1 MNFCMATSPDRRRTA
16 ALLLLWAVC
25 TLLPLLLALTA
36 PPPLAQNG
44 VADLSAVDLSR
55 GPARL
60 SGTWAFFDG
69 RQIVTELW
77 QDPVPDAYVDIP
89 SYQTGGGA
97 PQRGSYRLY
106 LDNCPPETQVVLTL
120 RGMPAAY
127 RIYLNGQPVERSG
140 LVSGDSATA
149 RVSAG
154 YRDEGSVTL
163 RASRCELVVETA
175 GYVLP
180 GLSVAPGLMERDAF
194 FSAYNRF
201 CALSLLL
208 FGMGVLIAAAYAL
221 DLFLTPRSGYS
232 PALLLAMILLLF
244 KGLSGHGVCAP
255 LLGERLAGG
264 YDGLLLLAQG
274 AELAAWL
281 LLLRLDYVGR
291 RPRPGRGFSAAL
303 VWGGIGAA
311 ALSVLGLVRGSAHWW
326 MAVGG
331 VMWGLLTWRMLAF
344 LRAPHRDGW
353 TLEGGYLLLWMGCI
367 LDQMGYAGLLPQ
379 SAQLC
384 FLLGLVLFS
393 LSVNVV
399 DRRRMDGIQ
408 SEALRAAQMEA
419 QLQRARTDI
428 ALHQIKP
435 HFLHNALMS
444 IKVLCRT
451 RPKEAEQAIYDFTIF
466 LRGNMKALESPRPI
480 PFPEE
485 VEAIACYLRIEQ
497 IRFRQRL
504 RVVWDLEEED
514 FSVPPLTIQPLVE
527 NAVRHGVCQKPEG
540 GTVTIASRR
549 TEEAILVEITDDG
562 VGFDLSAVEQ
572 SGGIGIRNLRL
583 RLKEQLGAVLDIQSA
598 PGKGT
603 VQTVRIPVRRMEDED
618 YIGGR

>member
-1 MNFCMATSPDRRRTA
+1 MAISPDRRKKA
-16 ALLLLWAVC
+16 VLLFLWAVC
-25 TLLPLLLALTA
+25 TLLPLLLALSA
-36 PPPLAQNG
+36 PPPLARDG
-44 VADLSAVDLSR
+44 RADLSGLDLSAGR
-55 GPARL
+55 PVYL
-60 SGTWAFFDG
+60 MGTWEFFDD
-69 RQIVTELW
+69 RQIITELW
-77 QDPVPDAYVDIP
+77 QDPVPDALVQIP
-89 SYQTGGGA
+89 SYQTGG
-97 PQRGSYRLY
+97 PFLKRGSYRLY
-106 LDNCPPETQVVLTL
+106 LDNCPPETQVILAL
-120 RGMPAAY
+120 RGMPAGY
-127 RIYLNGQPVERSG
+127 RVYLNGQPVERSG
-140 LVSGDSATA
+140 LVSGDASAA

-154 YRDEGSVTL
+154 FRAEGSVTL
-163 RASRCELVVETA
+163 RSSRCELVVETA
-175 GYVLP
+175 GRALP
-180 GLSVAPGLMERDAF
+180 GLSFAPILMERDAF
-194 FSAYNRF
+194 LAAYDRY
-201 CALSLLL
+201 CAVSILL

-232 PALLLAMILLLF
+232 PAMLLAMVLFLF

-255 LLGERLAGG
+255 LLGQVMTGG
-264 YDGLLLLAQG
+264 YDVMLLLAQG

-281 LLLRLDYVGR
+281 ILLRLDYVGKRAR
-291 RPRPGRGFSAAL
+291 RRCSKWAAWSG
-303 VWGGIGAA
+303 V
-311 ALSVLGLVRGSAHWW
+311 LSVLLACLGLWRGSVHWW
-326 MAVGG
+326 LAAGG
-331 VMWGLLTWRMLAF
+331 VLWLPLTWRTAGF
-344 LRAPHRDGW
+344 LRGPGTEGW
-353 TLEGGYLLLWMGCI
+353 ILEGGYLLLWMGC
-367 LDQMGYAGLLPQ
+367 LLSQMGYAGLLPQ
-379 SAQLC
+379 SAQTC
-384 FLLGLVLFS
+384 FLLGLVLFA

-408 SEALRAAQMEA
+408 SEALRTAQMEA

-451 RPKEAEQAIYDFTIF
+451 RPQEAEQAIYDFTIF

-497 IRFRQRL
+497 IRFRDRL
-504 RVVWDLEEED
+504 HVVWDLEEED

-540 GTVTIASRR
+540 GTVTISSRR
-549 TEEAILVEITDDG
+549 TQGAILVEITDDG

-603 VQTVRIPVRRMEDED
+603 VQTVTIPWKEHPT
-618 YIGGR
+618 